1 MSYASLAECVAD
13 LEKHQRLVRIDA
25 PVDAHQEVAAIQ
37 RRAFLHKA
45 PALLFTRVKD
55 CSFPML
61 ANLFGTRER
70 IHFLFRHTLPALE
83 FLFKVKADPRELL
96 RKPWKALSLPRTLYH
111 ALPKKRAC
119 KRIEDTVFACETRID
134 NLPQLVSWPHDGGA
148 FVTLPLVYSDH
159 PHAPGLLS
167 SNLGMYRVQLTGN
180 DYVTNKEVGIHYQ
193 MHRGIA
199 EHHMAALQ
207 DGKALPVHIFVG
219 GAPAMTL
226 AAVMPLPDNM
236 SELLFAGALGGR
248 RIVMSLPPY
257 AQGVQDALPAWEGAD
272 FCISG
277 TLLPQCKPEG
287 PFGDHLGYYSLTHDF
302 PALQVH
308 KVYHRKDAIWPFT
321 SVGRPPQEDTMFG
334 EFIHDLT
341 GPLVPQV
348 FRGVHEVHAVDAA
361 GVHPLLLAIGSE
373 RYTPFAQER
382 RPQELLTCACQ
393 VLGTTQ
399 TALAKYC
406 FMAAKED
413 DTHLTTHDI
422 PAYFTHMLER
432 TRLHRDLHFLTK
444 ATIDT
449 LDYSGSALNEGSKL
463 IWTAAG
469 TPCRTLGIELPAHI
483 PLPHDFSEPRLF
495 APGIVLLKGSPDTR
509 SHAQRGDGDVRLE
522 KLALAL
528 QNLTQRDQ
536 FPLVVV
542 VDDVDFVHNS
552 WENFL
557 WVTFTRS
564 DPATDIYG
572 ALATVR
578 GKHWACE
585 APLIIDARLKAF
597 QAPPLEEDPDVVRR
611 IEALG
616 VRGGPLHGYI

>member
-13 LEKHQRLVRIDA
+13 LEKHGRLVRIDT
-25 PVDAHQEVAAIQ
+25 PLDAHQEIAAIQ

-45 PALLFTRVKD
+45 PALLFTRVKN
-55 CSFPML
+55 CAFPML

-83 FLFKVKADPRELL
+83 FLFKVKADPRKIL
-96 RKPWKALSLPRTLYH
+96 RAPWKALSLPRVLYH
-111 ALPKKRAC
+111 ALQRKLLCTNRAN
-119 KRIEDTVFACETRID
+119 TVFACQARIED
-134 NLPQLVSWPHDGGA
+134 LPQLVSWPQDGGA
-148 FVTLPLVYSDH
+148 FVTLPLVYSEH
-159 PHAPGLLS
+159 PHAPSAFS
-167 SNLGMYRVQLTGN
+167 SNLGMYRVQLSGN
-180 DYVTNKEVGIHYQ
+180 DYALNKEVGLHYQ

-207 DGKALPVHIFVG
+207 EGKPLEVHIFVG

-248 RIVMSLPPY
+248 RIVMSVPPHANA
-257 AQGVQDALPAWEGAD
+257 AQGALPAWEGAD
-272 FCISG
+272 FCICG
-277 TLLPQCKPEG
+277 TLMPQCKPEG

-302 PALQVH
+302 PALKVEQ
-308 KVYHRKDAIWPFT
+308 VYHRKDAIWPFT

-334 EFIHDLT
+334 EFIHELT

-382 RPQELLTCACQ
+382 RPQELLTCACN

-406 FMAAKED
+406 FMAARED
-413 DTHLTTHDI
+413 DKELTTHDI
-422 PAYFTHMLER
+422 AHYFKHMLER
-432 TRLHRDLHFLTK
+432 THFQRDLHFLTK

-469 TPCRTLGIELPAHI
+469 KPCRTLGLELPSHI
-483 PLPHDFSEPRLF
+483 PLPHDFSEACFF
-495 APGIVLLKGSPDTR
+495 APGILLLKGPPDTR
-509 SHAQRGDGDVRLE
+509 THEQRGNTDARLE

-528 QNLTQRDQ
+528 QDFAQREH

-542 VDDVDFVHNS
+542 VDDVAFTRDS
-552 WENFL
+552 WNNFL

-572 ALATVR
+572 AFATVR
-578 GKHWACE
+578 SKHWACE

-597 QAPPLEEDPDVVRR
+597 QAPPLEEDPSVVRR

-616 VRGGPLHGYI
+616 KRGGPLHGYI